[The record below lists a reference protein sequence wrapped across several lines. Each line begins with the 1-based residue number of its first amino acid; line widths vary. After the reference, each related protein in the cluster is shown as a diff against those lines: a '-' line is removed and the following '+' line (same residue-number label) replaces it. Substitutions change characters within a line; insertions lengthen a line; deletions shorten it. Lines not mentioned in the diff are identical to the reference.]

1 MTVRRM
7 IASLLLLVVAG
18 HACASNDE
26 QLQVGGA
33 DIVVAF
39 NSTPAPP
46 LRKLVLDWV
55 TKSAKAVTT
64 YYTKFPVS
72 AVHIHILLYDGGG
85 TRSGHTNGWN
95 GSSIRID
102 VGTKSRASDFDK
114 DWMMTHEMV
123 HLAFPSV
130 ATAHHWIEE
139 GQATYIEPVARARA
153 GDLTP
158 KKVWGDLVDGLPDGL
173 PGPQDRGL
181 DFTPTWG
188 RTYWGGALFCLLA
201 DIEIRKRTGNRRGL
215 EDALRAVVA
224 VGGTVEAEWPLPKAL
239 QVGDDATGVPVLS
252 ELYEKMKASP
262 FPVDLGALWKELG
275 VTKKNGLIRF
285 NDSALLAAIRRA
297 ITTTTRHDS
306 FTGQENNRDRLQMQ
320 PGPKNSY

>member
-1 MTVRRM
+1 MTIGRM
-7 IASLLLLVVAG
+7 IASLLALVAG

-33 DIVVAF
+33 DIVVEF
-39 NSTPAPP
+39 NSPAAPA
-46 LRKLVLDWV
+46 LHNLVLDWV

-64 YYTKFPVS
+64 YYKKFPVS
-72 AVHIHILLYDGGG
+72 AVHIHILLYNGRG

-95 GSSIRID
+95 GSSIRIA

-114 DWMMTHEMV
+114 DWIMTHEMV

-158 KKVWGDLVDGLPDGL
+158 EKVWGDLVDGLPDGL

-224 VGGTVEAEWPLPKAL
+224 AGGTVEAEWPLTKAL

-275 VTKKNGLIRF
+275 VTKKNELIRF
-285 NDSALLAAIRRA
+285 NDSAPLAAIRRA
-297 ITTTTRHDS
+297 ITTTTPHDS

-320 PGPKNSY
+320 PGAAQPR

>member
-1 MTVRRM
+1 MTAGRM
-7 IASLLLLVVAG
+7 IASLLSLVVAG

-33 DIVVAF
+33 DIVVEF
-39 NSTPAPP
+39 NPPAAPG
-46 LRKLVLDWV
+46 LHNLVLDWV

-64 YYTKFPVS
+64 YYKKFPVS
-72 AVHIHILLYDGGG
+72 AVHIHILLYDGRG

-95 GSSIRID
+95 GSSIRIA
-102 VGTKSRASDFDK
+102 VGTKSSASDFAK
-114 DWMMTHEMV
+114 DWIMTHEMV

-158 KKVWGDLVDGLPDGL
+158 EKVWGDLMDGLPNGL

-201 DIEIRKRTGNRRGL
+201 DIEIRKRTENRRGL
-215 EDALRAVVA
+215 EDALRAVLA
-224 VGGTVEAEWPLPKAL
+224 AGGTIEAEWPLTKAL
-239 QVGDDATGVPVLS
+239 RIGDDATGVPVLS

-262 FPVDLGALWKELG
+262 FPVDLAALWKELG
-275 VTKKNGLIRF
+275 VAKKDGLIRF
-285 NDSALLAAIRRA
+285 NDSAPLATIRRT
-297 ITTTTRHDS
+297 ITATTPHTS
-306 FTGQENNRDRLQMQ
+306 LTGQENNRDRLQMQ
-320 PGPKNSY
+320 QGPKSSY